1 MTQQSVCYAFF
12 LSNKVFRDDHKAFYE
27 NQRLLRRHS
36 EVGKVGLFSFP
47 VPHTLGERYTIFT
60 PAAPRS
66 GFFAAKRE
74 DVGRVCAENGLVL
87 KAEILDESA
96 VARAVTRISYE
107 MIERNKG
114 TDGLCLIG
122 LFSRGAVLAQRIADR
137 IAEVEGSSVPVGLL
151 DITPFRDDDK
161 RGEGGDLSQIGF
173 DITGKRVVI
182 VDDVIFTGRTARAAI
197 DGLMS
202 RGRPMLIQLA
212 VLIDR
217 GHRELP
223 IRADYVGK
231 NLPTSREE
239 KVRVMVKETDG
250 CDKVVIYTRAD

>member
-1 MTQQSVCYAFF
+1 MDCFRSPYRIPAWGKIYDIYTRCPAQR
-12 LSNKVFRDDHKAFYE
+12 VFCR
-27 NQRLLRRHS
+27 
-36 EVGKVGLFSFP
+36 
-47 VPHTLGERYTIFT
+47 
-60 PAAPRS
+60 
-66 GFFAAKRE
+66 KRK
-74 DVGRVCAENGLVL
+74 DVGAVCAENGLVL

-151 DITPFRDDDK
+151 DITPFRDDEK
-161 RGEGGDLSQIGF
+161 RGGSGDLSRIDF

-202 RGRPMLIQLA
+202 RGRPVLIQLA

-239 KVRVMVKETDG
+239 KVRVMVRETDG
-250 CDKVVIYTRAD
+250 CDKVVIYTRTD